1 MESYSHFTDEEI
13 EAKRC
18 KSLSKTMAVNGR
30 VRIQSQAD
38 SRAYGPMFSAQ
49 GWGTS
54 SHVSNREGLRNPEC

>member
-30 VRIQSQAD
+30 VGIQSQAD
-38 SRAYGPMFSAQ
+38 SRAYVQCTRMGDQLTCQQQ
-49 GWGTS
+49 GGT
-54 SHVSNREGLRNPEC
+54 EEP